1 MPQLTIGGKEVHDL
15 PTEAV
20 CSLGG
25 KQGSVSDG
33 KNTSYSTIFRGV
45 FSLNHAREIVGAV
58 NQLLVTNG
66 KEAVTWFLY
75 DHVHYTVL

>member
-1 MPQLTIGGKEVHDL
+1 MPQLTIGGKEVYDL

-25 KQGSVSDG
+25 KQGGVSDG
-33 KNTSYSTIFRGV
+33 KSVSYSTIFKDV
-45 FSLNHAREIVGAV
+45 VSLNRSREIVATV
-58 NQLLVTNG
+58 NQLLVTDG

-75 DHVHYTVL
+75 DHDKYNV